1 MRNVLNYG
9 GKVTVRAAGLAA
21 IMLLPL
27 GASAGEVTLKSADG
41 TVNIVGEFVEFKD
54 DNYVVRTALGE
65 LRIAANRVRC
75 EGADC
80 PVFETASAKVQIAGS
95 DTVGLGLMPL
105 LMTGYAGYIN
115 AEGTVTN
122 TQVENQILASFVGD
136 EGFGDDLGSI
146 LVTSTSSGDAF
157 KALLASTA
165 SIGMASR
172 RITPDEARELR
183 AADKG
188 NMVSLEQEH
197 IVAIDSLVV
206 IVNPA
211 NPVQSVS
218 ISDLQKIYTGEIT
231 NWSELG
237 GDDLPIT
244 VLGRDEESGTGGV
257 FVNRIFGE
265 NPPPMAA
272 SVTVVDGNND
282 VAAAVADNLGAIG
295 YVGYAFQRGN
305 KPLHL
310 VNECGIPSEP
320 DSFAA
325 KTEEYS
331 LYRRLYLYN
340 TQSPDEATQDFLN
353 FATSEEADAVVEKAG
368 FIGLGIESRSQ
379 SLESPRAVA
388 LLNADV
394 DAFEGNVIRE
404 MLAAMKDYDRL
415 STTFRFRLG
424 SSNLDERAAIDM
436 QRLLAYLEDVPEGTK
451 VTMVGFTDNIGSF
464 EANRAL
470 SIERASQV
478 VDELKALG
486 GANLDKIELSAIG
499 FGMVAPSACNSSE
512 SGRDTNRRVEVW
524 ISKPIEG

>member
-9 GKVTVRAAGLAA
+9 GKVAVRAAGFAA

-27 GASAGEVTLKSADG
+27 GASAGEVALKSADG
-41 TVNIVGEFVEFKD
+41 TVNLVGEFIEFKD

-80 PVFETASAKVQIAGS
+80 PVFETATAKVQIAGS

-122 TQVENQILASFVGD
+122 TQVENQILAAFVGD
-136 EGFGDDLGSI
+136 GGFGDDLGSI

-172 RITPDEARELR
+172 RITPDEARELK
-183 AADKG
+183 AAEKG
-188 NMVSLEQEH
+188 NMVSLAQEH
-197 IVAIDSLVV
+197 IVAIDSLVL

-218 ISDLQKIYTGEIT
+218 IDDLKKIYLGEIT

-237 GDDLPIT
+237 GDDLPIK
-244 VLGRDEESGTGGV
+244 VLGREKDSGTGGV
-257 FVNRIFGE
+257 FLNRVFGDSATVV
-265 NPPPMAA
+265 AA
-272 SVTVVDGNND
+272 SVVAVPGNNETAAIVADD
-282 VAAAVADNLGAIG
+282 VAAIG

-305 KPLHL
+305 KALHL

-325 KTEEYS
+325 KTEEYA

-340 TQSPDEATQDFLN
+340 AADADQATQDFLK
-353 FATSEEADAVVEKAG
+353 FATSDEADSVIEKAG

-379 SLESPRAVA
+379 SLDSPRAAA

-424 SSNLDERAAIDM
+424 SSALDERAAIDM
-436 QRLLAYLEDVPEGTK
+436 QRLVAHLQDAPEGTK

-464 EANRAL
+464 EANRSL
-470 SIERASQV
+470 SVERAGQV
-478 VDELKALG
+478 VDELKAAG
-486 GANLDKIELSAIG
+486 GAALDKIEMSAIG
-499 FGMVAPSACNSSE
+499 FGDVAPSACNSSE
-512 SGRDTNRRVEVW
+512 GGREINRRVEVW
-524 ISKPIEG
+524 ISKPTEG

>member
-1 MRNVLNYG
+1 MKNVLNYG
-9 GKVTVRAAGLAA
+9 GKVAIRAAGLAA
-21 IMLLPL
+21 VLLLPA
-27 GASAGEVTLKSADG
+27 GAMAGEVALKSADG
-41 TVNIVGEFVEFKD
+41 TVNLVGEFIEFKD

-80 PVFETASAKVQIAGS
+80 PVFETASANVQIAGS

-105 LMTGYAGYIN
+105 LMTGYAGYKN

-122 TQVENQILASFVGD
+122 TQVENQILANFVGD
-136 EGFGDDLGSI
+136 GGFGDDLGSI

-172 RITPDEARELR
+172 RITPDEARELK
-183 AADKG
+183 AAEKG
-188 NMVSLEQEH
+188 NMVSLQQEH
-197 IVAIDSLVV
+197 IIAIDSLVM

-211 NPVQSVS
+211 NPIQSVT
-218 ISDLQKIYTGEIT
+218 IDEIKKIYLGEIT
-231 NWSELG
+231 NWSQLG
-237 GDDLPIT
+237 GEDLPIT
-244 VLGRDEESGTGGV
+244 VLGREKDSGTASV
-257 FVNRIFGE
+257 FLSRIFGDAE
-265 NPPPMAA
+265 
-272 SVTVVDGNND
+272 TVVASTVTPVSGNNE
-282 VAAAVADNLGAIG
+282 AAAKVAEDVGAIS

-305 KPLHL
+305 KALHL

-325 KTEEYS
+325 KTEEYA

-340 TQSPDEATQDFLN
+340 AADADQATQDFLN
-353 FATSEEADAVVEKAG
+353 FATSDEADAVVSKAG

-379 SLESPRAVA
+379 SLDSPRAVA

-394 DAFEGNVIRE
+394 DVFEGNVIRE
-404 MLAAMKDYDRL
+404 MLAAMNDFDRL

-424 SSNLDERAAIDM
+424 SSKLDERAAIDM
-436 QRLLAYLEDVPEGTK
+436 ERLVAYLREAPEGTK

-464 EANRAL
+464 EANRSL
-470 SIERASQV
+470 SVERAGQV
-478 VDELKALG
+478 VDEVKALG
-486 GANLDKIELSAIG
+486 GEALDKIELNAIG
-499 FGMVAPSACNSSE
+499 FGNVAPSACNSSE
-512 SGRDTNRRVEVW
+512 SGREINRRVEVW
-524 ISKPIEG
+524 ISKPAEG